1 MAQGLL
7 TNKYLHGIPEKSRA
21 TKGVFL
27 KAEQITE
34 NELNTIKQLNEL
46 ALQRGQSLVQVAL
59 AWLLK
64 DNRITTV
71 LIGAS
76 KPEQLFDT
84 MNCLDNLIFKTDEL
98 AKIGT
103 LFKG

>member
-1 MAQGLL
+1 MVFPKNQGQQ
-7 TNKYLHGIPEKSRA
+7 R
-21 TKGVFL
+21 VFL

-46 ALQRGQSLVQVAL
+46 ALQRGQSLAQMAL

-103 LFKG
+103 HFKG

>member
-1 MAQGLL
+1 MVFPKNQGQQ
-7 TNKYLHGIPEKSRA
+7 R
-21 TKGVFL
+21 VFL

-46 ALQRGQSLVQVAL
+46 ALQRGQSLAQMAL

-76 KPEQLFDT
+76 KPEQLLDT

>member
-1 MAQGLL
+1 MVFPKNQGQQ
-7 TNKYLHGIPEKSRA
+7 R
-21 TKGVFL
+21 VFL

-46 ALQRGQSLVQVAL
+46 ALQRGQSLAQMAL

-64 DNRITTV
+64 YNRITTV

-76 KPEQLFDT
+76 KPEQLLDT
-84 MNCLDNLIFKTDEL
+84 MLCLDNLIFKTDEL